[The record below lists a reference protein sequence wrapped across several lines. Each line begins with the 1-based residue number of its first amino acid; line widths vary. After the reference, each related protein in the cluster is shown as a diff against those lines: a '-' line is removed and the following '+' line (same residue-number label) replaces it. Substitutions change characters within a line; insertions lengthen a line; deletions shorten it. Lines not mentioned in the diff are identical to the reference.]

1 MEKLTITKTHTA
13 SQLKIKGFL
22 ENSLI
27 DWDGRIS
34 AVIFISGCNFAC
46 PFCHNGILVKPNN
59 DVAEIAQDKIL
70 ALLKE
75 KRAWLDGVVISGG
88 EPCMYLELFELMKEI
103 KKMGYPIKIDTNGS
117 HPKPLE
123 TLIKHGLVDYVAM
136 DIKAPLNG
144 NYKKLSGSNINI
156 DRIKRS
162 ISVLRASAIEYEFRT
177 TFVPTMLEK
186 TDLVEIAAFLQGSKR
201 FFIQQFKPK
210 QAMAP
215 ELRGLEPY
223 SNKYLL
229 ETLQECRKFIPNSRL
244 RD

>member
-1 MEKLTITKTHTA
+1 MKSLTEIKTHTA
-13 SQLKIKGFL
+13 GQLKIKGFL

-27 DWDGRIS
+27 DWDGKIS

-46 PFCHNGILVKPNN
+46 PFCHNGVLVKPNN

-70 ALLKE
+70 ALLKA
-75 KRAWLDGVVISGG
+75 KREWLDGVVISGG
-88 EPCMYLELFELMKEI
+88 EPCMYLELFELMREI

-123 TLIKHGLVDYVAM
+123 ALIKYGLVDYVAM
-136 DIKAPLNG
+136 DIKAPLNDH
-144 NYKKLSGSNINI
+144 YKKLSGSNINVE
-156 DRIKRS
+156 RIKRS
-162 ISVLRASAIEYEFRT
+162 IEVLRGSAIEYEFRT

-186 TDLVEIAAFLQGSKR
+186 NDLVAIATFLQGSKR

-210 QAMAP
+210 QALAP
-215 ELRGLEPY
+215 ELRELEPY

>member
-1 MEKLTITKTHTA
+1 MEKLTAIKTNTA

-27 DWDGRIS
+27 DWDGKIS

-46 PFCHNGILVKPNN
+46 PFCHNGVLVKQNN
-59 DVAEIAQDKIL
+59 DIAEISQEKIL
-70 ALLKE
+70 ALLKA

-103 KKMGYPIKIDTNGS
+103 KKMGFPIKIDTNGS

-123 TLIKHGLVDYVAM
+123 TLIKYGLVDYVAM
-136 DIKAPLNG
+136 DIKAPLNA

-162 ISVLRASAIEYEFRT
+162 IAVLRGSEIEYEFRT

-186 TDLVEIAAFLQGSKR
+186 NDLVEIASFLKGSKR

-210 QAMAP
+210 EAMAP
-215 ELRGLEPY
+215 ELRELAPY
-223 SNKYLL
+223 SSKYLL